1 MVTKHIHKPGKKKV
15 KIFIFI
21 HLYVK
26 NKAFNNATPPT
37 FIRTT
42 EDGEREMGRVLLIS
56 DFFFHSFICNPY
68 KSSKHKKKF
77 FSETKISCM
86 CANNRQKKTYLAKS
100 FNSLEIRF
108 VDMVSLLYIVYQ
120 LNMRVIPVY

>member
-1 MVTKHIHKPGKKKV
+1 MFRIMYIHDGNKTHTQTWKKKV

-26 NKAFNNATPPT
+26 NKAFSNATPPT

-77 FSETKISCM
+77 F
-86 CANNRQKKTYLAKS
+86 QKQKFHVCVQTIDKKNILS
-100 FNSLEIRF
+100 
-108 VDMVSLLYIVYQ
+108 
-120 LNMRVIPVY
+120 